1 MKFFHVPTFILFLA
15 LGLFFVYI
23 SSPSPDIIYIYPTP
37 DNINKLQY
45 QDKGGTCHSFAA
57 KEIEC
62 PKDKKKIENYPI
74 N

>member
-45 QDKGGTCHSFAA
+45 QDKTSIYE
-57 KEIEC
+57 K
-62 PKDKKKIENYPI
+62 
-74 N
+74 